1 MENYENKKLWVEE
14 IKYSQ
19 TKPRCSLDMLI
30 TLSGGGIIDD
40 SIMRLQSF
48 SGSEEI
54 SQPYTYNLEC
64 VANDYVSGGQPHDD
78 NQLRGARLSRGKPDE

>member
-1 MENYENKKLWVEE
+1 MENYENKNLWVEE

-40 SIMRLQSF
+40 SIMRLPSF

-54 SQPYTYNLEC
+54 SQPYTYKLEVNPTTTISC
-64 VANDYVSGGQPHDD
+64 AGLVFQG
-78 NQLRGARLSRGKPDE
+78 